1 MGDKHKI
8 TVLLIDDEYD
18 ILNTLGKMIELE
30 GWKCLKAPTGEIGLD
45 SLKANE
51 VDAVV
56 LDVNLPKMD
65 GFSVLKQI
73 RQLKPAM
80 PVVMLTALGYEK
92 DQVERAVALG
102 ASGYV
107 GKAMPVKT
115 IISKIKTVLGKTGP

>member
-1 MGDKHKI
+1 MEDKHKI

-18 ILNTLGKMIELE
+18 ILNILGKMVESA

-45 SLKANE
+45 SLKTNE

-65 GFSVLKQI
+65 GFDVLKQI
-73 RQLKPAM
+73 KQLKPATS
-80 PVVMLTALGYEK
+80 VIMLTGLGYEK
-92 DQVERAVALG
+92 DKVERAVALG
-102 ASGYV
+102 AAGYV

-115 IISKIKTVLGKTGP
+115 IISKIKTVLGQK